1 MKLVLWL
8 IFSLTL
14 SWKGNVANHIDII
27 GCFYPIKTDTNSVQ
41 LVCGDSVVED
51 RYKCFEVNF
60 ISDQSASNR
69 KNVTSLETGNC
80 KNNTFDS
87 NLLDK
92 FPSLRRLDISNHTT
106 NLPDRLPNIQS
117 LQELIISKN
126 NMTIIPNSL
135 LDRAQNLSVIDFSH
149 NKIEQIPIFDN
160 KKLPLKGLNF
170 SYNNI
175 SNVGNETFNQFKQ
188 LEKLDLSGNQ
198 IETIEETAFAQIEQ
212 LKELLLDHNQIKQ
225 FECTNLTK
233 LEVVNLA
240 HNQLTQI
247 NFTLLSHNAEHL
259 KVLNVEENHLTKLEP
274 IAGGSF
280 KNMLSF
286 SVYGNQIPCDNV
298 TTMCKQFQI
307 EACHCEFSI
316 SDSIATTTVPSINQ
330 STKANEP
337 DASTSTTEINFTTAD
352 SSSTTPS
359 TTSSSTDQTAIAD
372 ASSTSSSNLSST
384 PDSSGNGSSIGSTV
398 TSEPFTSSSIGPTIT
413 PPPSPASEGKNLS
426 GTAIFFIIVAVL
438 ILSFIIFYLFKKGI
452 IQNAFARLT
461 NRSSAN
467 ANQQNDEIENS
478 KL

>member
-1 MKLVLWL
+1 M
-8 IFSLTL
+8 
-14 SWKGNVANHIDII
+14 
-27 GCFYPIKTDTNSVQ
+27 Q
-41 LVCGDSVVED
+41 LVCGDGDSVVED

-92 FPSLRRLDISNHTT
+92 FPSLRRLDISNHTS

-160 KKLPLKGLNF
+160 KKLKLKELNF

-198 IETIEETAFAQIEQ
+198 IETIEKTAFAQIEQ

-247 NFTLLSHNAEHL
+247 NFTLLSNNADHL
-259 KVLNVEENHLTKLEP
+259 KVLNVEKNNLTKLEP

-286 SVYGNQIPCDNV
+286 SVYGNPISCDNV
-298 TTMCKQFQI
+298 TTMCKQFPT
-307 EACHCEFSI
+307 ETCHCEFSI

-359 TTSSSTDQTAIAD
+359 TAPSTTSSSTDQT
-372 ASSTSSSNLSST
+372 SSTSSSNLSST

-426 GTAIFFIIVAVL
+426 GTVIFFIIVAVL